1 MNKGIFIGNL
11 GKDAEIRT
19 LDGGAV
25 AIGFSLAINE
35 GYKDK
40 QGNQVDK
47 TTWVNCTIWKTAGQS
62 TAIAKYLTIG
72 TKVCVEGTVSCRAY
86 LGTASNTPQAS
97 LDVKVNF
104 VELLG
109 SKNDGHNQNAG
120 GGYPQQHQP
129 QNTTTTHAGAGAG
142 AGGDFPDIEEDL
154 PF

>member
-19 LDGGAV
+19 LEGGSV
-25 AIGFSLAINE
+25 AISFSVAINE

-47 TTWVNCTIWKTAGQS
+47 TTWVNCTIWKTGGQS
-62 TAIAKYLTIG
+62 TAIAKYLTKG

-86 LGTASNTPQAS
+86 MGTASTTPQAS
-97 LDVKVNF
+97 LDLKVGF

-109 SKNDGHNQNAG
+109 SKNDGQNQNAG
-120 GGYPQQHQP
+120 GGYPQQQQAQTNTVQP
-129 QNTTTTHAGAGAG
+129 GAG